1 MSEFINSLK
10 PKHGTKFSKKRVGR
24 GIGSGTGKTCGRGH
38 KGQKSRSGGKVQIGF
53 EGGQMRLQRRLPKV
67 GFTSKVNI
75 LTQDIRYDRLSVIKE
90 KEVSLELLKKYKLIK
105 SKIKTVRIIG
115 PCTIKDKK
123 IIKDMYCTKSVIEFI
138 GK

>member
-1 MSEFINSLK
+1 MSEFINTLK
-10 PKHGTKFSKKRVGR
+10 PKHGTKYSKKRVGR

-53 EGGQMRLQRRLPKV
+53 EGGQMPLQRRLPKV
-67 GFTSKVNI
+67 GFSSKVNI

>member
-1 MSEFINSLK
+1 MSEIFNSIK
-10 PKHGTKFSKKRVGR
+10 PNEGSKFSKKRVGR

-53 EGGQMRLQRRLPKV
+53 EGGQMPLQRRLPKV
-67 GFTSKVNI
+67 GFNSKVNL
-75 LTQDIRYDRLSVIKE
+75 LTQEISYDRLSVVKE
-90 KEVSLELLKKYKLIK
+90 KEITIELLKKYKLIK

-123 IIKDMYCTKSVIEFI
+123 TIKDMYCTKSVIEFI

>member
-53 EGGQMRLQRRLPKV
+53 EGGQMPLQRRLPKV

-123 IIKDMYCTKSVIEFI
+123 IIKDMYCTKSVTEFI

>member
-1 MSEFINSLK
+1 MKLNELNAK
-10 PKHGTKFSKKRVGR
+10 VSKKKKRLGR
-24 GIGSGTGKTCGRGH
+24 GIGSSKGKTSGRGH

-53 EGGQMRLQRRLPKV
+53 EGGQMPLQRRLPKV

>member
-1 MSEFINSLK
+1 MTEFINTLK

-24 GIGSGTGKTCGRGH
+24 GIGSGTGKSCGRGH

-53 EGGQMRLQRRLPKV
+53 EGGQMPLQRRLPKV

-90 KEVSLELLKKYKLIK
+90 KEVSLELLKKYKLVK

-115 PCTIKDKK
+115 PCKIKDKK

>member
-1 MSEFINSLK
+1 MSEFINTLK

-53 EGGQMRLQRRLPKV
+53 EGGQMPLQRRLPKV

-123 IIKDMYCTKSVIEFI
+123 IIKDMYCTKSVTEFI